1 MTNLLRSHLIILFFS
16 FSLEHWIWQ
25 LRLHTDQWWDSL
37 LRSLPNPFPRCRTC
51 REASLVDRRQLQPT
65 AWIPTSSGTSGSIMG
80 ASSCLAASR
89 TGEVESLFSH
99 SFMKA
104 VSVEVSKKVLFS
116 SLILVWCFIRSSW
129 VLSSSY
135 IQNIKNPT
143 VNILHLFSFFLSL
156 FLKSNVNFISSQ
168 KQKLCSQLMTLPQ
181 TLWWKCDIAKEERK
195 K

>member
-1 MTNLLRSHLIILFFS
+1 MVRTSQWTLQIPVACSLQAPSDVTDSLLSYLIITLQFFFS
-16 FSLEHWIWQ
+16 HWACQ
-25 LRLHTDQWWDSL
+25 LRLYIDKWWDSL
-37 LRSLPNPFPRCRTC
+37 PRSLPIPFPSCSPY
-51 REASLVDRRQLQPT
+51 REARPVNRRQLQPT
-65 AWIPTSSGTSGSIMG
+65 TRILTSSGTSGSIMG

-99 SFMKA
+99 SFMMA

-143 VNILHLFSFFLSL
+143 VSALYLFSFLRVCF
-156 FLKSNVNFISSQ
+156 FFFFK
-168 KQKLCSQLMTLPQ
+168 
-181 TLWWKCDIAKEERK
+181 
-195 K
+195 